1 MNERSESR
9 RSLDAV
15 GLHAALVEACPDCSC
30 EIEQLPVDELVV
42 TLPAR
47 CLHRVVALLREAF
60 GVYHLST
67 ITGQDTG
74 TALEL
79 LYHFWQGRGVTLR
92 VALPYDAACIPT
104 LTGALPGAAFYEQE
118 IAELVGV
125 TFEGHPN
132 PVPLLLPDTWDEGYP
147 LREGRSEE

>member
-79 LYHFWQGRGVTLR
+79 LYHFWRGRGVT
-92 VALPYDAACIPT
+92 
-104 LTGALPGAAFYEQE
+104 FYEQE